1 MLNTVLPINYE
12 LEFEPDF
19 AKFKF
24 RGKEK
29 IRVKISKPTKQIVL
43 HSAELEI
50 NSCTVIWNEK
60 KLKAKVRLDEKNEEL
75 ILSLPEKISGKA
87 MLVIDF
93 VGTLNDKLVG
103 FYRSK
108 YEYKGKEKHLATTQF
123 EAADARRAFPCWD
136 EPEAKATFDV
146 SLVVDNNLTAISNMP
161 VISKKRLGKKTVF
174 RFDRTP
180 IMSTY
185 LLYLGVGEF
194 EFLQGKLGKTLVR
207 IVTTKG
213 KKQQGKMALVF
224 TKQFLSYFQKY
235 FKIPYP
241 LPKLD
246 MIAIPDFA
254 SGAME
259 NWGAITFRETVL
271 LYDPKTS
278 STDTLQH
285 IAEVVAHE
293 LAHQWFGNLVTMKW
307 WNDLWLNES
316 FATFMATKAVDKIYP
331 NWDFWDQFLISEM
344 TGGLSLDSLKS
355 SHPIDVDVKS
365 PADVRQIFDEI
376 SYNKGGS
383 VLMMLEDFIGQET
396 FRNGLH
402 SYLKKHEYSNAT
414 TEDLWNS
421 LGAASR
427 KPVRKMMD
435 TWVRQIGY
443 PIIDATVVDS
453 KIKLSQK
460 RFLLEGDSKQQRGR
474 WMIPISVRMEDKTIT
489 KMMDNSTAIPY
500 DGRWFK
506 VNDGQRG
513 FYRVKY
519 GEDSLEQ
526 LGRLIEEKKISNLD
540 RWSIHHDL
548 TALVMS
554 NQYPLKHYLDFVR
567 HYEEEDDYVVLSD
580 IVGFLNFLY
589 VAFSGEKFWDEIK
602 EFNHYFMSMIFQRLG
617 WDSVKGEKST
627 YALLRSTLINS
638 LGKLDDKEIHNE
650 SQARFSHLLRT
661 NSLNPDLRSPVYSTV
676 AWNGNLKTY
685 QQLVNMYRKAATQEE
700 KVRFLGSLSNFKEK
714 QLLAKTLAFTLSKDV
729 RTQSLFVPIAR
740 MVANPYGKDLV
751 WPWIRKNWKGLVKKF
766 GVGNPLLNRIIG
778 SVSVMSDM
786 KKEKE
791 IRRFFAKHHVPG
803 TEMKL
808 AQSLERIRIHAKFL
822 ENARKEFGQ

>member
-1 MLNTVLPINYE
+1 MKTVIPVNYD

-19 AKFKF
+19 VKFKF

-29 IRVKISKPTKQIVL
+29 IRIKISKPTQQIVL
-43 HSAELEI
+43 NSAELEI
-50 NSCTVIWNEK
+50 LDCTVIWNEK
-60 KLKAKVRLDEKNEEL
+60 KLKAKTRLDEKNEEL
-75 ILSLPEKISGKA
+75 ILNLPEKISDKA
-87 MLVIDF
+87 ILEIDF

-108 YEYKGKEKHLATTQF
+108 YEYRGKEKYLATTQF

-146 SLVVDNNLTAISNMP
+146 SLVVDRNLTAISNMP
-161 VISKKRLGKKTVF
+161 VASKKVLGKKTLF
-174 RFDRTP
+174 RFERTP
-180 IMSTY
+180 VMSTY
-185 LLYLGVGEF
+185 LLYIGVGEF

-207 IVTTKG
+207 IITTKG

-316 FATFMATKAVDKIYP
+316 FATFMATKAVDTIYP
-331 NWDFWDQFLISEM
+331 SWDFWDQFLISEM

-383 VLMMLEDFIGQET
+383 VLMMLENFVGQEV
-396 FRNGLH
+396 FRKGLH
-402 SYLKKHEYSNAT
+402 NYLKKHEFSNAT

-427 KPVRKMMD
+427 NPVRQLMN

-443 PIIDATVVDS
+443 PIIEATVVDS

-460 RFLLEGDSKQQRGR
+460 RFLLDGGGKQQRGH
-474 WMIPISVRMEDKTIT
+474 WMIPVSVRTEDGVVT
-489 KMMDNSTAIPY
+489 KMMKDSINVPY
-500 DGRWFK
+500 GGKWFK
-506 VNDGQRG
+506 VNDGQKG

-519 GEDSLEQ
+519 DEESLEN
-526 LGRLIEEKKISNLD
+526 LGRLVEEKKISNLD

-548 TALVMS
+548 TALVLS
-554 NQYPLKHYLDFVR
+554 NKYQLKHYLDFVG

-580 IVGFLNFLY
+580 IIGFLNFLY
-589 VAFSGEKFWDEIK
+589 VTFSGEKFWDEIK
-602 EFNHYFMSMIFQRLG
+602 EFNHNFMGMLFQRIG
-617 WDSVKGEKST
+617 WEPVKGKN
-627 YALLRSTLINS
+627 LLMRYC
-638 LGKLDDKEIHNE
+638 E
-650 SQARFSHLLRT
+650 
-661 NSLNPDLRSPVYSTV
+661 
-676 AWNGNLKTY
+676 
-685 QQLVNMYRKAATQEE
+685 AA
-700 KVRFLGSLSNFKEK
+700 
-714 QLLAKTLAFTLSKDV
+714 
-729 RTQSLFVPIAR
+729 
-740 MVANPYGKDLV
+740 
-751 WPWIRKNWKGLVKKF
+751 
-766 GVGNPLLNRIIG
+766 
-778 SVSVMSDM
+778 
-786 KKEKE
+786 
-791 IRRFFAKHHVPG
+791 
-803 TEMKL
+803 
-808 AQSLERIRIHAKFL
+808 
-822 ENARKEFGQ
+822 

>member
-1 MLNTVLPINYE
+1 M
-12 LEFEPDF
+12 
-19 AKFKF
+19 F

-29 IRVKISKPTKQIVL
+29 IQIKISRPTRQIIL
-43 HSAELEI
+43 NAAELQI
-50 NSCTVIWNEK
+50 KDCTVISNQK
-60 KLKAKVRLDEKNEEL
+60 RLKAKVRLDAKNEEL
-75 ILSLPEKISGKA
+75 ILNLPGRISGSA
-87 MLVIDF
+87 VLVIDF
-93 VGTLNDKLVG
+93 VGTLNDQLIG

-108 YEYKGKEKHLATTQF
+108 YEYQGKERHLATTQF

-146 SLVVDNNLTAISNMP
+146 SLLVDNNLTAISNMP
-161 VISKKRLGKKTVF
+161 VVSKKRLGKKTLY
-174 RFDRTP
+174 RFDKTP

-207 IVTTKG
+207 IVTTRG
-213 KKQQGKMALVF
+213 KKSQGKMALLF
-224 TKQFLSYFQKY
+224 TKQFLAYFQNY

-278 STDTLQH
+278 STDTMQH
-285 IAEVVAHE
+285 IAEVIAHE

-331 NWDFWDQFLISEM
+331 GWDFWDQFLISEM

-355 SHPIDVDVKS
+355 SHPIDVTVKS

-383 VLMMLEDFIGQET
+383 VLMMLESFIGQEN
-396 FRNGLH
+396 FRRGLH
-402 SYLKKHEYSNAT
+402 NYLKKHEYSNAT

-421 LGAASR
+421 LGSTSR
-427 KPVRKMMD
+427 KPVRQMMN

-443 PIIDATVVDS
+443 PIIEATLYDS

-460 RFLLEGDSKQQRGR
+460 RFLLEASAKPQRGS
-474 WMIPISVRMEDKTIT
+474 WMIPISVRVEDKVIT
-489 KMMDNSTAIPY
+489 KMMKNSTTIPY
-500 DGRWFK
+500 HGNWFK
-506 VNDGQRG
+506 VNDGQKG
-513 FYRVKY
+513 FYRVRY
-519 GEDSLEQ
+519 DEDSLGK
-526 LGRLIEEKKISNLD
+526 LGKLVEEKRISNLD

-548 TALVMS
+548 TALVLS
-554 NQYPLKHYLDFVR
+554 NQYPLKYYLDFVR

-589 VAFSGEKFWDEIK
+589 VALSGEKFWEEIK
-602 EFNHYFMSMIFQRLG
+602 EFNRCFMSIVFQRIG
-617 WDSVKGEKST
+617 WNPVKGEKAT
-627 YALLRSTLINS
+627 QALLRSSLINS
-638 LGKLDDKEIHNE
+638 LGKLDDKDVSTE
-650 SQARFSHLLRT
+650 SQERFSNLLRT
-661 NSLNPDLRSPVYSTV
+661 KSLNPDLRSVVYSNV

-685 QQLVNMYRKAATQEE
+685 QLLVSMYHKAPTQEE
-700 KVRFLGSLSNFKEK
+700 KIRFLGSLSNFKEK
-714 QLLAKTLAFTLSKDV
+714 QLLEKTLAFALSKNV

-751 WPWIRKNWKGLVKKF
+751 WPWIRKNWKGLVKRF

-778 SVSVMSDM
+778 SVSVSSNLQ
-786 KKEKE
+786 KEKE
-791 IRRFFAKHHVPG
+791 IRSFFAKHHVPG

-822 ENARKEFGQ
+822 ESVRKEYG

>member
-1 MLNTVLPINYE
+1 MKAVIPINYE
-12 LEFEPDF
+12 LKFEPDF
-19 AKFKF
+19 DKFKF
-24 RGKEK
+24 AGTEK
-29 IRVKISKPTKQIVL
+29 ILVKVLQPTRQIVL
-43 HSAELEI
+43 NAADLKI
-50 NSCTVIWNEK
+50 NGCTVVSNTK
-60 KLKAKVRLDEKNEEL
+60 KLKAKIRLDEKNEEL
-75 ILSLPEKISGKA
+75 VLTLPEKISGKA
-87 MLVIDF
+87 VVMIDF

-108 YEYKGKEKHLATTQF
+108 YDYKGKERYLATTQF

-136 EPEAKATFDV
+136 DPESKATFDV
-146 SLVVDNNLTAISNMP
+146 SLVVDDNLTAISNMP
-161 VISKKRLGKKTVF
+161 VISKKKIGRKIVF
-174 RFDRTP
+174 KFDQTP

-185 LLYLGVGEF
+185 LLYLGVGDF

-207 IVTTKG
+207 IITTRG
-213 KKQQGKMALVF
+213 KKEQGKMALVF
-224 TKQFLSYFQKY
+224 TKQFLSYFQNY
-235 FKIPYP
+235 FKISYP

-293 LAHQWFGNLVTMKW
+293 IAHQWFGNLVTMKW

-331 NWDFWDQFLISEM
+331 KWDFWDQFLISEM

-383 VLMMLEDFIGQET
+383 VLMMLENFIGQEN
-396 FRNGLH
+396 FRNGIH
-402 SYLKKHEYSNAT
+402 SYLKKHAYANTT

-421 LGAASR
+421 LGSASR

-435 TWVRQIGY
+435 SWVRQVGY
-443 PIIDATVVDS
+443 PIIEASTVDS

-460 RFLLEGDSKQQRGR
+460 RFLLENNSKQQRGN
-474 WMIPISVRMEDKTIT
+474 WIIPISVRMEDKVVTN
-489 KMMDNSTAIPY
+489 MMHNTVTIPY
-500 DGRWFK
+500 ARDSWFK
-506 VNDGQRG
+506 VNDGQKG

-519 GEDSLEQ
+519 DENSLER
-526 LGRLIEEKKISNLD
+526 LGKLVEEKKISNLD
-540 RWSIHHDL
+540 RWSIHNDL
-548 TALVMS
+548 TALVLS

-589 VAFSGEKFWDEIK
+589 VALSGEKFWDEIR
-602 EFNHYFMSMIFQRLG
+602 EFNLYFMNVVFQRLG
-617 WDSVKGEKST
+617 WDAIKGEKST
-627 YALLRSTLINS
+627 SALLRNTLISS
-638 LGKLDDKEIHNE
+638 LGKLDDKEISAE
-650 SQARFSHLLRT
+650 AKLRFSNLLKC
-661 NSLNPDLRSPVYSTV
+661 NSLNPDLRGAVYSTV
-676 AWNGNLKTY
+676 AWSGDLKTY
-685 QQLVNMYRKAATQEE
+685 RQLVDMYRKASTQEE
-700 KVRFLGSLSNFKEK
+700 KVRFLGSLANFKDK

-729 RTQSLFVPIAR
+729 RTQNLFVPIAR
-740 MVANPYGKDLV
+740 MITNPYGKELV
-751 WPWIRKNWKGLVKKF
+751 WPWIRKNWKNLVAKF
-766 GVGNPLLNRIIG
+766 GVGNPLLNRIVG
-778 SVSVMSDM
+778 SVSVMTSM
-786 KKEKE
+786 EKE
-791 IRRFFAKHHVPG
+791 REIKRFFAKHNVPG

-808 AQSLERIRIHAKFL
+808 AQSLERIRVHAKFL
-822 ENARKEFGQ
+822 ESVRKEFGQ

>member
-1 MLNTVLPINYE
+1 MNTVVPINYD

-19 AKFKF
+19 GKFKF

-29 IRVKISKPTKQIVL
+29 IRIKISKSTKQIVL

-50 NSCTVIWNEK
+50 NECIVVWNEK
-60 KLKAKVRLDEKNEEL
+60 RLKAKVRLDEKNEEL
-75 ILSLPEKISGKA
+75 ALTLPEKISGKA
-87 MLVIDF
+87 VLEIDF

-146 SLVVDNNLTAISNMP
+146 SLVVDNHLTAISNMP
-161 VISKKRLGKKTVF
+161 VASKKRIGKKTLY
-174 RFDRTP
+174 RFDQTP

-207 IVTTKG
+207 IITTKG

-331 NWDFWDQFLISEM
+331 RWDFWDQFLISEM

-421 LGAASR
+421 LGTASR
-427 KPVRKMMD
+427 KPVRKMMN

-443 PIIDATVVDS
+443 PIIEANAVDS

-460 RFLLEGDSKQQRGR
+460 RFLFESDSKQQRGH
-474 WMIPISVRMEDKTIT
+474 WMIPISIRMEGGVVK
-489 KMMDNSTAIPY
+489 KMMTENSIAIPY

-506 VNDGQRG
+506 VNDGQKG

-519 GEDSLEQ
+519 DEASLEK
-526 LGRLIEEKKISNLD
+526 LGRLVEEKKISNLD

-548 TALVMS
+548 TALVLS

-589 VAFSGEKFWDEIK
+589 VALSGEKFWDEIK
-602 EFNHYFMSMIFQRLG
+602 EFNHHFMSMIFQRLG
-617 WDSVKGEKST
+617 WDPAKGEKST
-627 YALLRSTLINS
+627 YALLRSALINS
-638 LGKLDDKEIHNE
+638 LGKLDDKEIYDE
-650 SQARFSHLLRT
+650 SQLRFSHLLKT
-661 NSLNPDLRSPVYSTV
+661 KSLNPDLRSPVYSTV

-685 QQLVNMYRKAATQEE
+685 QQLVSMYRKAETQEE
-700 KVRFLGSLSNFKEK
+700 KVRFLGALSNFKEK
-714 QLLAKTLAFTLSKDV
+714 QLLTKTLAFTLSKDV

-740 MVANPYGKDLV
+740 MIANPYGKDLV
-751 WPWIRKNWKGLVKKF
+751 WPWIRKNWRGLVKKF

-778 SVSVMSDM
+778 SVSVMSDV

-791 IRRFFAKHHVPG
+791 IRQFFTKHNVPG

-822 ENARKEFGQ
+822 ENVRKEFGQ

>member
-1 MLNTVLPINYE
+1 MNSVIPINYD

-19 AKFKF
+19 TKFKF

-29 IRVKISKPTKQIVL
+29 VLVNVSKPESKIVL
-43 HSAELEI
+43 NSTELEI
-50 NSCTVIWNEK
+50 NNCEIIWNKK
-60 KLKAKVRLDEKNEEL
+60 KLKAKVRLDEKNEL
-75 ILSLPEKISGKA
+75 LTLNLPEKISGKA
-87 MLVIDF
+87 LLIIDF
-93 VGTLNDKLVG
+93 EGILNDKLVG

-108 YEYKGKEKHLATTQF
+108 YKYKGKERHLATTQF

-146 SLVVDNNLTAISNMP
+146 SLVVDNKLNVISNMP
-161 VISKKRLGKKTVF
+161 IVSKKKIGKKTIF

-185 LLYLGVGEF
+185 LLYLGVGDF

-207 IVTTKG
+207 IVTTRG

-224 TKQFLSYFQKY
+224 TKQFLAYFEKY
-235 FKIPYP
+235 FKILYP

-271 LYDPKTS
+271 LYDLHTS

-285 IAEVVAHE
+285 IAEVIAHE

-331 NWDFWDQFLISEM
+331 EWDFWDQFLISEM

-365 PADVRQIFDEI
+365 PAEVRQIFDEI

-383 VLMMLEDFIGQET
+383 VLMMLENFIGPEN
-396 FRNGLH
+396 FRSGLY

-421 LGAASR
+421 LGSASR
-427 KPVRKMMD
+427 KPVREMMD
-435 TWVRQIGY
+435 SWVRQIGY
-443 PIIDATVVDS
+443 PIIEATVDS
-453 KIKLSQK
+453 KIRLTQK
-460 RFLLEGDSKQQRGR
+460 RFLLEKDNKSQRGN
-474 WMIPISVRMEDKTIT
+474 WIIPVSVKTKGGIIT
-489 KMMDNSTAIPY
+489 KMMRDTINIPY
-500 DGRWFK
+500 GKDWFK
-506 VNDGQRG
+506 VNEAQKG

-519 GEDSLEQ
+519 DNVALER
-526 LGRLIEEKKISNLD
+526 LGKIIAEKKISNLD
-540 RWSIHHDL
+540 RWGIHNDL
-548 TALVMS
+548 TALVLS
-554 NQYPLKHYLDFVR
+554 SQYPIKHYLDFLR
-567 HYEEEDDYVVLSD
+567 NYEEEDDYVVLSD
-580 IVGFLNFLY
+580 IIGFLNSLY
-589 VAFSGEKFWDEIK
+589 VIFSGEEFWSEIK
-602 EFNHYFMSMIFQRLG
+602 EFNQNFINIVFQRLG
-617 WDSVKGEKST
+617 WDPVKGEKPT
-627 YALLRSTLINS
+627 HALLRNTMISS
-638 LGKLDDKEIHNE
+638 LGKLDDKEISEE
-650 SQARFSHLLRT
+650 SMSRFSNLLQT
-661 NSLNPDLRSPVYSTV
+661 GYLNPDLRSAVYSNV

-685 QQLVNMYRKAATQEE
+685 QRLVGMYRKASTQEE
-700 KVRFLGSLSNFKEK
+700 KVRLLGSLANFKDK
-714 QLLAKTLAFTLSKDV
+714 KLLEKTLAFTLSKDV

-740 MVANPYGKDLV
+740 MVANPYGKVLV
-751 WPWIRKNWKGLVKKF
+751 WPWIRSNWKLLIKKF

-786 KKEKE
+786 EKEKE
-791 IRRFFAKHHVPG
+791 IRQFFTKHHVPG
-803 TEMKL
+803 IEMKL
-808 AQSLERIRIHAKFL
+808 AQSLERIRIHARFI
-822 ENARKEFGQ
+822 ENVQKEFG

>member
-1 MLNTVLPINYE
+1 MNTVLPIDYE

-19 AKFKF
+19 GKFKF
-24 RGKEK
+24 KGKEK
-29 IRVKISKPTKQIVL
+29 IRVKISQSTKQIVL

-489 KMMDNSTAIPY
+489 KMMDNSTAILY

-617 WDSVKGEKST
+617 WDSVRGEKST

>member
-685 QQLVNMYRKAATQEE
+685 QQLVNMYRKASTQEE

-714 QLLAKTLAFTLSKDV
+714 QLLAKTLAFTLSNDV

>member
-685 QQLVNMYRKAATQEE
+685 QQLVNMYRKASTQEE

>member
-29 IRVKISKPTKQIVL
+29 IRVKISKSTKQIVL

-489 KMMDNSTAIPY
+489 KMMDNSIAVPY

-685 QQLVNMYRKAATQEE
+685 QQLVNMYRKASTQEE

>member
-1 MLNTVLPINYE
+1 MNTVLPINYE

-617 WDSVKGEKST
+617 WDSVRGEKST